1 MPVASTRRNTDIP
14 PADPFERIVAALH
27 EAAFDD
33 GAWPR
38 ATALI
43 DDACGMDGSQLCVVE
58 VRDGKPEYRFGWF
71 YGHGRANADFEREY
85 RSRFARD
92 ERIARLLLMPAGTLF
107 ASEDL
112 LDESERE
119 AFAPPRDARQLVA
132 RLEGGHSQ
140 HIFWLPTRTSSQGAW
155 RPTHLRLL
163 RRLLPHVGHG
173 VRCGL
178 ALRESAA
185 NAQALAALLDDA
197 GIGAVFLDRFGSV
210 TAANVQGSRRLD
222 RDLLAALGEALD
234 APGDPAVAV
243 GESRRNVLVRRAG
256 DGAVALLVDATPG
269 G

>member
-1 MPVASTRRNTDIP
+1 
-14 PADPFERIVAALH
+14 
-27 EAAFDD
+27 
-33 GAWPR
+33 
-38 ATALI
+38 
-43 DDACGMDGSQLCVVE
+43 MDGSQLCVVE

-71 YGHGRANADFEREY
+71 YGHGRANADFEHEY
-85 RSRFARD
+85 RNRFVRD

-140 HIFWLPTRTSSQGAW
+140 HIFWLPTRTSSRGAW
-155 RPTHLRLL
+155 HPTHLRLL
-163 RRLLPHVGHG
+163 RRLLPHVGHA
-173 VRCGL
+173 VRCGQ
-178 ALRESAA
+178 ALREAAA

-210 TAANVQGSRRLD
+210 TAANVQGSRHLD
-222 RDLLAALGEALD
+222 RDLLAALGDALD
-234 APGDPAVAV
+234 APGDAAVVAD
-243 GESRRNVLVRRAG
+243 ESRRNVLVRRTG
-256 DGAVALLVDATPG
+256 TGAVALLVEAKPG